1 MKPKWPTS
9 ILEVFN
15 KLVPRLSIYQAKMYA
30 FLVPPRQR
38 TFQKTTEHSCTKAIL
53 SRGGRRKMFNPGL
66 MNKLI
71 RMEGVS
77 DRAPPDCLLSSW
89 MLHNIH
95 ELRRQSD
102 GAHPLTPF

>member
-1 MKPKWPTS
+1 MKPKWSPP
-9 ILEVFN
+9 IFEVFD
-15 KLVPRLSIYQAKMYA
+15 KLIPRLLIYRAIMYA
-30 FLVPPRQR
+30 FLVPPHQR
-38 TFQKTTEHSCTKAIL
+38 TSLKTTEHSWTKAIL
-53 SRGGRRKMFNPGL
+53 SRGSRRKLFNPGL

-95 ELRRQSD
+95 EQKWGSLRHS
-102 GAHPLTPF
+102 TMKK